1 MVRKTIVWGLVAVIL
16 TACRQGM
23 FETLVRTTADPFGQ
37 TPRVESFVKS
47 GMVTVSWNQDEGADT
62 YILER
67 AKDAIS
73 PVYETV
79 YQGIF
84 LAYEDHDTED
94 NGRYL
99 YRLSKRRGDRI
110 FGPWGPVLGASS
122 LVTRDAYEVN
132 DSTGSAVRLETIDI
146 IANMYFYRAYN
157 GLVLCDDDWFYI
169 DIPALRQASVVL
181 IDSEIAMGGV
191 PSHFNYYEF
200 GVDKGNI
207 INENA
212 FWIKNAGLETKR
224 FYIKIYPNEGM
235 FLTAPAGGQLIRY
248 TLKVKTIEPYM

>member
-1 MVRKTIVWGLVAVIL
+1 MVKRAIAWGLLAVIL

-23 FETLVRTTADPFGQ
+23 FETLTRTTADPFGQ
-37 TPRVESFVKS
+37 IPRVESFVKS
-47 GMVTVSWNQDEGADT
+47 GIVTVSWDQDEGADI

-73 PVYETV
+73 LAYETV

-84 LAYEDHDTED
+84 LTYEDRDTED

-110 FGPWGPVLGASS
+110 FGPWGPVLGVSS

-132 DSTGSAVRLETIDI
+132 DSTESAVRLETIDV

-157 GLVLCDDDWFYI
+157 GMVLSDSDWFYI
-169 DIPALRQASVVL
+169 DIPPLRQASVVL
-181 IDSEIAMGGV
+181 VDSKIVMGGV

-200 GVDKGNI
+200 GVDKGNV

-212 FWIKNAGLETKR
+212 FWIKNAGLAAGR

-235 FLTAPAGGQLIRY
+235 FLTAPAGGQMIKY
-248 TLKVKTIEPYM
+248 TLKIKTIEPY